1 MNKRLFGKIPGRMA
15 AVRTATITRKGQ
27 ILDEAARLFGQ
38 RGYHAT
44 TMRDIGEAAG
54 LLPGS
59 LYAHIASKEDLL
71 HEIVVR
77 AAGEFLDALEAL
89 KAQPLE
95 PEDRLRRAMRA
106 HVSVV
111 ARNLDA
117 AWVFHHEWK
126 SLSGERLAEI
136 RRLRRRY
143 EGMWE
148 DVVSELP
155 GVSDHR
161 FARLLVLSAANWTY
175 TWYRPAGPL
184 SPEKVADRFTDLLL
198 TGLGTKEETT

>member
-1 MNKRLFGKIPGRMA
+1 M
-15 AVRTATITRKGQ
+15 AVRAPTPAGVARREL
-27 ILDEAARLFGQ
+27 ILDQAARLFGR

-44 TMRDIGEAAG
+44 TMRDIGEATG
-54 LLPGS
+54 LLAGS

-77 AAGEFLDALEAL
+77 AAGEFLEALEAL
-89 KAQPLE
+89 KAEPLE

-126 SLSGERLAEI
+126 SLTGERLAEI

-143 EGMWE
+143 EGMWD
-148 DVVSELP
+148 DVVSDLP
-155 GVSDHR
+155 GVTDHR

-184 SPEKVADRFTDLLL
+184 SPEEVADRFTDLLL
-198 TGLGTKEETT
+198 AGLGTKEETT

>member
-1 MNKRLFGKIPGRMA
+1 MVVRAPTAAGAARRDQILEEASRLFGR
-15 AVRTATITRKGQ
+15 
-27 ILDEAARLFGQ
+27 

-44 TMRDIGEAAG
+44 SMRDIGDAAG

-59 LYAHIASKEDLL
+59 LYAHIASKQDLL

-77 AAGEFLDALEAL
+77 AGGEFLDALEAV
-89 KAQPLE
+89 KAESLE
-95 PEDRLRRAMRA
+95 PEERLRRAMRA

-126 SLSGERLAEI
+126 SLTGERLAEI
-136 RRLRRRY
+136 RLLRRRY
-143 EGMWE
+143 EVMWD
-148 DVVSELP
+148 DVVGDLP
-155 GVSDHR
+155 SVTDQR

-184 SPEKVADRFTDLLL
+184 SPEEVADRFTDLLL
-198 TGLGTKEETT
+198 AGLGTKEETT

>member
-1 MNKRLFGKIPGRMA
+1 M
-15 AVRTATITRKGQ
+15 AVRAPTPAGVARREL
-27 ILDEAARLFGQ
+27 ILDQAARLFGR

-44 TMRDIGEAAG
+44 SMRDIGEAAG

-77 AAGEFLDALEAL
+77 AAGEFLGVVEAVR
-89 KAQPLE
+89 AVAASPQE
-95 PEDRLRRAMRA
+95 RLRRAMRG
-106 HVSVV
+106 HVRVV
-111 ARNLDA
+111 ADNLDE

-126 SLSGERLAEI
+126 ALTGERRDDV

-143 EGMWE
+143 EEMW
-148 DVVSELP
+148 DDIVRDLP
-155 GVSDHR
+155 GADDPR

-175 TWYRPAGPL
+175 TWYRPQGPL
-184 SPEKVADRFTDLLL
+184 SPEEVADRFTDLLL
-198 TGLGTKEETT
+198 AGLGTKEETT